1 MARAAP
7 NWIVRCSFALAVAW
21 PLSIH
26 AAVLLGVPEW
36 GPRCTATAGSLG
48 AFLWA
53 ASRRR
58 TDAYAFATALTVTL
72 GALALGAAYALLV
85 APPILINAALAYLFG
100 STLLPGRDP
109 FISRFA
115 RIEQGALPA
124 DLARYTRRLTWI
136 WALLFTVMAVTALAL
151 ALFGSLAAWSTFTNV
166 ITYSLVGAL
175 FAGEYAYRRLRYRQY
190 RHASLPDLVANV
202 RSAGLF
208 ARK

>member
-7 NWIVRCSFALAVAW
+7 NRIVRCSVVLALTW

-26 AAVLLGVPEW
+26 AAVLLGAPDW
-36 GPRCTATAGSLG
+36 GPRCTAIAGSLA

-53 ASRRR
+53 AARRR
-58 TDAYAFATALTVTL
+58 REAYAFAAALAVTL
-72 GALALGAAYALLV
+72 GALALGAPYVLLV
-85 APPILINAALAYLFG
+85 APPILINAALACLFG

-115 RIEQGALPA
+115 RMEQGTLPA

-136 WALLFTVMAVTALAL
+136 WTLLFTAMAATALAL

-166 ITYSLVGAL
+166 VTYTLVAVF
-175 FAGEYAYRRLRYRQY
+175 FAGEHAYRRVRYRQY
-190 RHASLPDLVANV
+190 RHASLPDLVSNV

>member
-7 NWIVRCSFALAVAW
+7 NWIVRCSVALAVGW

-26 AAVLLGVPEW
+26 AAVLLGLPDW
-36 GPRCTATAGSLG
+36 GPRLTAITGSLG
-48 AFLWA
+48 VFLWA

-58 TDAYAFATALTVTL
+58 REAYAFAAALAVTF
-72 GALALGAAYALLV
+72 GALALGAPYVLLV

-115 RIEQGALPA
+115 RMEQGTLPA
-124 DLARYTRRLTWI
+124 DLAHYTRRLTWI
-136 WALLFTVMAVTALAL
+136 WVLLFAALAMTALAL

-166 ITYSLVGAL
+166 ITYALVGLL

-190 RHASLPDLVANV
+190 RHASLPDLVSNV

>member
-1 MARAAP
+1 MASAAP
-7 NWIVRCSFALAVAW
+7 NWIVRCSVALAVAW
-21 PLSIH
+21 PVSIH
-26 AAVLLGVPEW
+26 AAVLLGVPDW
-36 GPRCTATAGSLG
+36 GPRCTAIAGSLG

-58 TDAYAFATALTVTL
+58 RDAYAFAAALAVIL
-72 GALALGAAYALLV
+72 GALALGAPHVLLL
-85 APPILINAALAYLFG
+85 APPVLINAALAYVFG

-115 RIEQGALPA
+115 RMEQGALPA

-136 WALLFTVMAVTALAL
+136 WALLFTAMAITALAL

-166 ITYSLVGAL
+166 VTYALVGVL
-175 FAGEYAYRRLRYRQY
+175 FAGEYAYRRVRYRQY
-190 RHASLPDLVANV
+190 RHASLPDLVSNV
-202 RSAGLF
+202 RRAGLV